1 MAYKDITANAKNVAR
16 RDFADIDLFFKAH
29 PVTGD
34 VTVKYDSDAIKR
46 SVRNIVLTNPF
57 ERPFKPGLGS
67 NVRSFLFENNTI
79 TTRSRVIEAITES
92 IENFEPRVS
101 DVQVQVDDTEGN
113 YLNVTIFY
121 KITNEFNQQR
131 LDVTISRVR

>member
-79 TTRSRVIEAITES
+79 TTRSRIIETITES
-92 IENFEPRVS
+92 IETFEPRVS

-113 YLNVTIFY
+113 NLNVTIFY